1 MFLRQPT
8 TAVVKGGVVERAEES
23 AIVQDESKD
32 AAEAE
37 LRDEVCVGPALVL
50 DGGGDVARLVRHQQ
64 HRHEHEEA
72 VVVHQTVLSCVRRR
86 G

>member
-37 LRDEVCVGPALVL
+37 LRCKG
-50 DGGGDVARLVRHQQ
+50 
-64 HRHEHEEA
+64 
-72 VVVHQTVLSCVRRR
+72 
-86 G
+86 